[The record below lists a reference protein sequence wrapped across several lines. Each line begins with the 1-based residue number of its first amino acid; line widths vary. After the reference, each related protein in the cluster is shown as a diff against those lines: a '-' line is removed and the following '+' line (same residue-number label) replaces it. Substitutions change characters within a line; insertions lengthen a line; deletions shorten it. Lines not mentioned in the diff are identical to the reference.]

1 MKKLILYLCKL
12 LHCIVVFNGF
22 TEKMFTKD
30 YIILF
35 GTQYGMATIMRCV
48 HGLISKMVAK
58 YMGIN
63 NLIYKRNNR

>member
-1 MKKLILYLCKL
+1 M
-12 LHCIVVFNGF
+12 FNSF

-35 GTQYGMATIMRCV
+35 GTQYGMATIMRSV
-48 HGLISKMVAK
+48 HGLIIKMVAK